1 MPVRDAIASLLPSHK
16 NAQRFAFLFGRVSG
30 CTFLS
35 SLICTDR
42 QIILVKLALC
52 GSFRVG
58 KIKFTKKIKLGN
70 WTFSGL
76 YGQIE
81 ICRISVRY
89 APFLSCTD
97 NLIISEQS
105 SSANFQ
111 KNLKRGRKNFLQD
124 GSKNCK
130 ETGQYRKEEH
140 VLKSLL
146 VNNFK

>member
-30 CTFLS
+30 PKLYQSSIINGVFLCPCTFLS
-35 SLICTDR
+35 RLICTDR

-111 KNLKRGRKNFLQD
+111 KNLKRGRKIFHQAC
-124 GSKNCK
+124 KNH
-130 ETGQYRKEEH
+130 Y
-140 VLKSLL
+140 V
-146 VNNFK
+146 